1 MAGLF
6 SALFG
11 FLKCLLA
18 WVVGAAIA
26 GVTALVN
33 LVIAGLMAIVGPALG
48 LLPTVDLG
56 SVALPGMVVD
66 AMGWVGYF
74 LPVTFGI
81 ATALVVLTVLGV
93 WALVAAILR
102 WAKVAR

>member
-11 FLKCLLA
+11 FLKCLLS

-26 GVTALVN
+26 GLTALVN
-33 LVIAGLMAIVGPALG
+33 VIVAGLMAVVGPALG

-66 AMGWVGYF
+66 VMGWVGYF
-74 LPVTFGI
+74 LPVTYGI
-81 ATALVVLTVLGV
+81 AVALVVLAVQLAWV
-93 WALVAAILR
+93 PVAAILR
-102 WAKVAR
+102 WARVVR